1 MSRVET
7 CSHLNEVI
15 DEHEGTTIC
24 IDCGLV
30 ISDKIFIYDDKYVQ
44 KKDNEICKEILA
56 RLNLS
61 ENIADEIKLE
71 KKHNLSTIAS
81 QLYLTINKNSTISM
95 KEIASAT
102 GVCEKQLNKK
112 TKGNVT
118 ILDKE
123 KLLEK
128 HCLYLNI
135 SYKTYTVIKEML
147 YKIKISGHNPLT
159 IIASC
164 IYIYCK
170 KNAHKLSMK
179 KIAHT
184 VGISCISIQR
194 FLKTYQNELSY
205 WC

>member
-1 MSRVET
+1 MSCIKT
-7 CSHLNEVI
+7 CSHLNEII

-30 ISDKIFIYDDKYVQ
+30 ISDKLFIYNDKHIPN
-44 KKDNEICKEILA
+44 KDNDICKEILA

-61 ENIADEIKLE
+61 ENIADDISNE
-71 KKHNLSTIAS
+71 KKQNMSVIAS
-81 QLYLTINKNSTISM
+81 QLYLTINKSSTISL
-95 KEIASAT
+95 KEIAGVT
-102 GVCEKQLNKK
+102 GVCEKKLNQK
-112 TKGNVT
+112 TKGNIM

-128 HCLYLNI
+128 HCSYLNI
-135 SYKTYTVIKEML
+135 PFKTYTVIKEML
-147 YKIKISGHNPLT
+147 NKVEISGHNPLT

-164 IYIYCK
+164 IYIYCRK
-170 KNAHKLSMK
+170 TSTKLSMK
-179 KIAHT
+179 KIAQT

-194 FLKTYQNELSY
+194 FLKTYQNELSH